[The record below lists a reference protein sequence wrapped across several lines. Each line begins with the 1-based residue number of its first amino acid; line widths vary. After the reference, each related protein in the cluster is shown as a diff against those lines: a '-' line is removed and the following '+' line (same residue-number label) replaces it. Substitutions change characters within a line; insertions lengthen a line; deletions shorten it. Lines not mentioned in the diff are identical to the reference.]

1 MTTPRNVGPPRLA
14 DRLLEWFVA
23 PHLLE
28 SLQGDLHEEFAW
40 QVERIGERRARWRYW
55 RDVLG
60 FVKLSLANWLFSRD
74 HKSSDYSS
82 TSFLHAAMFRN
93 YFTIAFRNLV
103 KHRTYSFINIG
114 GLALGIAVSLLILL
128 FVVHERTY
136 DHFHANADQIFRVYA
151 KMKFGE
157 QEIQSDRVSARF
169 GPAVQEA
176 NAGVMDVVRIA
187 TTPGRVV
194 IKTSP
199 ERKFFEDKFILAD
212 PSFLAVFSFPL
223 VEGSTQTALLRPM
236 TVLLTERTAERYFG
250 HEDPVGKTIT
260 YNNKLKFEVTGVLKN
275 PPSNS
280 TVQFDFVA
288 SLKSHPA
295 IERIQNQFIKD
306 DEVALMNQRVQGGS
320 FRTYFLLNSP
330 ADTAGILRTLPGLV
344 KASGGGDMQGTRYI
358 IDPLTSVH
366 LGMNFGDTANSRY
379 LNIFLG
385 IAALILLL
393 ALINYMS
400 LTTAR
405 ATQRA
410 REVGV
415 RKVMGAGRSE
425 LAGQFYG
432 ESMLIT
438 GLAFLL
444 ALVLVKV
451 LRPPFYQLLQ
461 LDIDP
466 SFLYSPTFGLAALS
480 LLIVCVL
487 LSGSY
492 PAVLLSSFS
501 PVNVLKGNLTTGKG
515 GPAVRRVF
523 TVIQFTVSIGLIG
536 CSILIYQ
543 QVQHLQNRKLGLYKD
558 RVLVLPVDASLT
570 QQYSVLKHDLRQIPG
585 VERVAAASSVLYKEG
600 GSIFFTQSPTTKKDI
615 SIHVLSVDDQFA
627 ETLQI
632 PWKSKPDPTRLAA
645 PNTVVLNEI
654 AVRTMGFGKQ
664 PLGQRLSF
672 GSEKSE
678 VVGVMRNFYF
688 TNIND
693 SNEPLAL
700 FVAKDTASAMATL
713 GGSLYIRIQP
723 SADLQQ
729 TVGRIETA
737 YHQINVEKPFEYYF
751 LDQTF
756 NNIYKSEVRLASLF
770 SVFTGFALFIACLG
784 LFGLAAFTAEQRT
797 KEIGVRK
804 VLGASVAS
812 IVTLLSA
819 DFLRLIIIALFIGSP
834 LAWWAMHKWLQDF
847 AYKIDISWWVFALAG
862 GLTTAIALLTVSSQS
877 IKAAL
882 MNPVKSLRS
891 E

>member
-1 MTTPRNVGPPRLA
+1 MKPNRLA
-14 DRLLEWFVA
+14 DRLLTLVCA
-23 PHLLE
+23 SHRLE
-28 SLQGDLHEEFAW
+28 EVQGDLHEEFAY
-40 QVERIGERRARWRYW
+40 QVERVGERRARWRYW

-60 FVKLSLANWLFSRD
+60 FIWLSFTNWFFTRD
-74 HKSSDYSS
+74 HSSSDYSS
-82 TSFLHAAMFRN
+82 TSFLNSAMFRN

-103 KHRTYSFINIG
+103 RHRTYSFINIG

-128 FVVHERTY
+128 FVIHERTY
-136 DHFHANADQIFRVYA
+136 DRFHANADQIFRVYS

-157 QEIQSDRVSARF
+157 QEIQTDRVSARF
-169 GPAVQEA
+169 GPAVREA
-176 NAGVMDVVRIA
+176 NSGVLDVVRVA

-212 PSFLAVFSFPL
+212 PSFLSIFSFPL
-223 VEGSTQTALLRPM
+223 VEGSTQTALVRPM

-250 HEDPVGKTIT
+250 HEDPVGKMIT

-295 IERIQNQFIKD
+295 IEQIQNQLLKD
-306 DEVALMNQRVQGGS
+306 DEVALMNQRVEGGS
-320 FRTYFLLNSP
+320 FRTYFLLNSS
-330 ADTAGILRTLPGLV
+330 ADTSSILRTLPMLV
-344 KASGGGDMQGTRYI
+344 EASGGTMQGTRYL

-379 LNIFLG
+379 LTIFLG

-415 RKVMGAGRSE
+415 RKVMGAARSA

-432 ESMLIT
+432 ESILIT

-451 LRPPFYQLLQ
+451 LQPPFYQLLQ

-466 SFLYSPTFGLAALS
+466 SFMYTPAFGLAALV
-480 LLIVCVL
+480 LLITCVL

-501 PVNVLKGNLTTGKG
+501 PVNVLKGNLTSGKG
-515 GPAVRRVF
+515 GPTVRRVF
-523 TVIQFTVSIGLIG
+523 TVVQFAVSIGLIG
-536 CSILIYQ
+536 CSVLIYQ

-570 QQYSVLKHDLRQIPG
+570 RQYSVLKHDLRQIPG
-585 VERVAAASSVLYKEG
+585 VERVAAASSILYKEG
-600 GSIFFTQSPTTKKDI
+600 GSIFFTQSPITKKDV

-632 PWKSKPDPTRLAA
+632 PWKSKPGPTRLAA
-645 PNTVVLNEI
+645 PYTVVLNEI
-654 AVRTMGFGKQ
+654 AVHKLGLGNQ
-664 PLGQRLSF
+664 ALGQKLSL
-672 GSEKSE
+672 GAEKSE
-678 VVGVMRNFYF
+678 VVGIMHNFYF

-693 SNEPLAL
+693 SDAPLAL
-700 FVAKDTASAMATL
+700 FVAKDTASVMATF

-723 SADLQQ
+723 GVDLQQ

-737 YHQINVEKPFEYYF
+737 YRQINAEKPFEYYF

-756 NNIYKSEVRLASLF
+756 NSIYKSEARLASLF
-770 SVFTGFALFIACLG
+770 SAFTGFALFIACLG
-784 LFGLAAFTAEQRT
+784 MFGLAAFTAEQRT

-804 VLGASVAS
+804 VLGASVTS

-819 DFLRLIIIALFIGSP
+819 DFLRLIIIALLIASP
-834 LAWWAMHKWLQDF
+834 MAWWAMHQWLKDF
-847 AYKIDISWWVFALAG
+847 AYRIDIQWWVFALAG
-862 GLTTAIALLTVSSQS
+862 GLTTAIALLTVSFQTV
-877 IKAAL
+877 KAAL
-882 MNPVKSLRS
+882 TNPVKSLRS

>member
-1 MTTPRNVGPPRLA
+1 MKTPPPLA
-14 DRLLEWFVA
+14 NRLLRFFCS
-23 PHLLE
+23 PHRLE
-28 SLQGDLHEEFAW
+28 EVQGDLHEEFDY
-40 QVERIGERRARWRYW
+40 QVRRIGERRAQWRYW
-55 RDVLG
+55 WDVLG
-60 FVKLSLANWLFSRD
+60 FVKLSLADWLFNRNR
-74 HKSSDYSS
+74 KPSDYSS
-82 TSFLHAAMFRN
+82 TPFLNAAMFRN

-103 KHRTYSFINIG
+103 KHKTYSFINII

-128 FVVHERTY
+128 FVIHERTY
-136 DHFHANADQIFRVYA
+136 DQFHTNADRIFRVYTR
-151 KMKFGE
+151 MKFGE
-157 QEIQSDRVSARF
+157 QEIQSDRMSARF

-176 NAGVMDVVRIA
+176 NAGVLGFVRIA

-199 ERKFFEDKFILAD
+199 ERKFFEGKFILAD
-212 PSFLAVFSFPL
+212 PSFLSVFSFPFS
-223 VEGSTQTALLRPM
+223 EGSAQTALVRPM

-250 HEDPVGKTIT
+250 REDPIGKTIT
-260 YNNKLKFEVTGVLKN
+260 YNNKLRFEVTGVLKN

-288 SLKSHPA
+288 SLNSHPA
-295 IERIQNQFIKD
+295 IERIQNGFLKD
-306 DEVALMNQRVQGGS
+306 DEVALNSQYVQGGH
-320 FRTYFLLNSP
+320 FQTFFLLRSA
-330 ADTAGILRTLPGLV
+330 ADTATILRNLPSII
-344 KASGGGDMQGTRYI
+344 KASGANPKGCRYI

-379 LNIFLG
+379 LTIFLG
-385 IAALILLL
+385 IAALTLLL

-415 RKVMGAGRSE
+415 RKVMGAARSE

-432 ESMLIT
+432 ESIFIT
-438 GLAFLL
+438 LLAFLL
-444 ALVLVKV
+444 ALVLVKA
-451 LRPPFYQLLQ
+451 LRPPFYQLLK

-466 SFLYSPTFGLAALS
+466 SFIYSPTFGLAALL
-480 LLIVCVL
+480 LLITCVL

-492 PAVLLSSFS
+492 PALLLSSFN
-501 PVNVLKGNLTTGKG
+501 PVKVLKGQLTTGQG
-515 GPAVRRVF
+515 GPTVRRIF
-523 TVIQFTVSIGLIG
+523 TVVQLTVSIGLIG

-543 QVQHLQNRKLGLYKD
+543 QVQHLQNRKLGLYKN
-558 RVLVLPVDASLT
+558 RVLVVPVDASLT
-570 QQYSVLKHDLRQIPG
+570 NQYGRFKHDLRQIPG
-585 VERVAAASSVLYKEG
+585 VERVSAASSVLYKEG
-600 GSIFFTQSPTTKKDI
+600 GSIYFTQSPVTKKDI

-632 PWKSKPDPTRLAA
+632 PWKSKPDSTQLAA

-654 AVRTMGFGKQ
+654 AVRKMGFGNQ
-664 PLGQRLSF
+664 PLGQRLSL

-688 TNIND
+688 TDIND

-700 FVAKDTASAMATL
+700 FVAKDTASAMAQY
-713 GGSLYIRIQP
+713 GGSLYVRIQP
-723 SADLQQ
+723 GADLQQ
-729 TVGRIETA
+729 TVGRIETT
-737 YHQINVEKPFEYYF
+737 YRQLQVEKPFEYYF
-751 LDQTF
+751 LDETF
-756 NNIYKSEVRLASLF
+756 NNIYKSEARLANLF
-770 SVFTGFALFIACLG
+770 SAFTGFALFIACLG

-804 VLGASVAS
+804 VLGASVTS
-812 IVTLLSA
+812 IITLLSK
-819 DFLRLIIIALFIGSP
+819 DFLKLVLVSILIASP
-834 LAWWAMHKWLQDF
+834 IAWWAMNKWLQDF
-847 AYKIDISWWVFALAG
+847 AYKIDIAWWVFALAG
-862 GLTTAIALLTVSSQS
+862 GLTTTIALLTVSFQS

-882 MNPVKSLRS
+882 INPVKSLRS

>member
-1 MTTPRNVGPPRLA
+1 MNLYPPRLA
-14 DRLLEWFVA
+14 TRLLHLFCA
-23 PHLLE
+23 PHRVDELE
-28 SLQGDLHEEFAW
+28 DDLDELFQQRVKQIGLQK
-40 QVERIGERRARWRYW
+40 ARWRYVK
-55 RDVLG
+55 DV
-60 FVKLSLANWLFSRD
+60 VSLMRPSLMKRQPTNAYPNPATTTML
-74 HKSSDYSS
+74 
-82 TSFLHAAMFRN
+82 RN
-93 YFTIAFRNLV
+93 YLKIAFRNLV
-103 KHRTYSFINIG
+103 KNKTYSSINIG

-128 FVVHERTY
+128 FVIHERTY
-136 DHFHANADQIFRVYA
+136 DHFHANADRIFRVYS

-157 QEIQSDRVSARF
+157 QEMQSERVSARF
-169 GPAVQEA
+169 GLAVQEA
-176 NAGVMDVVRIA
+176 NAGVLDMVRVA

-212 PSFLAVFSFPL
+212 PSFLTVFSFPL
-223 VEGSTQTALLRPM
+223 VDGSAQTALLRPM

-260 YNNKLKFEVTGVLKN
+260 YNNKLRFEVTGVLKN

-306 DEVALMNQRVQGGS
+306 DEVALLNQRVQGGS
-320 FRTYFLLNSP
+320 FRTYFLLNSS
-330 ADTAGILRTLPGLV
+330 ADTGRILRTLPGLV
-344 KASGGGDMQGTRYI
+344 KASGGDMQGTRYI

-379 LNIFLG
+379 LTIFLG

-466 SFLYSPTFGLAALS
+466 SFMYTPEFGLAALG
-480 LLIVCVL
+480 LLITCVL

-536 CSILIYQ
+536 CSMLIYQ

-570 QQYSVLKHDLRQIPG
+570 QQYSILKHDLRQIPG

-654 AVRTMGFGKQ
+654 AVRKMGIGNQ

-688 TNIND
+688 TDIND

-700 FVAKDTASAMATL
+700 FVAKDTASAMATF

-737 YHQINVEKPFEYYF
+737 YHQINAEKPFEYYF

-756 NNIYKSEVRLASLF
+756 NSIYKSEARLASLF

-812 IVTLLSA
+812 IVTLLSK
-819 DFLRLIIIALFIGSP
+819 DFIKLVLLALVIASP
-834 LAWWAMHKWLQDF
+834 ISWWAMNKWLQDF
-847 AYKIDISWWVFALAG
+847 AYKIDIAWWVFALAG
-862 GLTTAIALLTVSSQS
+862 GLTIGIALLTVSFQS